1 MAGLQIPGIEPVF
14 ENKTTGL
21 DRATQLMSQAR
32 STAGGM
38 QPNIPRPDKTVG
50 QGLTAGLAGAGAGA
64 SIGAALT
71 TGAATGAGLGPV
83 GAGVGAAVGLLG
95 YYLS

>member
-21 DRATQLMSQAR
+21 DKAMQLAGQAR
-32 STAGGM
+32 STAGGI
-38 QPNIPRPDKTVG
+38 QQNIPKPDKTIG
-50 QGLTAGLAGAGAGA
+50 GGLTSGLAGAGAGA
-64 SIGAALT
+64 A
-71 TGAATGAGLGPV
+71 TGAAMGAGLGLP
-83 GAGVGAAVGLLG
+83 GAAVGTGVGLLG